1 MAIYKTQDEIA
12 AEQSKR
18 EFDAVM
24 ADFKQKNYNLYMFG
38 QNLTVDGFTDKRLTR
53 IIDLTDDLVNAAND
67 IKLRLDQMGLVRVAG
82 GQL

>member
-12 AEQSKR
+12 ADQAKR
-18 EFDAVM
+18 EFDAAI
-24 ADFKQKNYNLYMFG
+24 ADFKSKNSNLYMFG

-67 IKLRLDQMGLVRVAG
+67 IKRRLDQMGLVRVAG